1 MPKPNKYA
9 GNGSKK
15 SEGTVE
21 GAYVMHKGRMVPNF
35 KATNAAILKGINAY
49 TSFKEN
55 AMLKITTRILCY
67 VLIAAFLA
75 ALFGTLQGCQINVVN
90 VIHSDI
96 GLTAQSITA
105 ATE

>member
-1 MPKPNKYA
+1 
-9 GNGSKK
+9 
-15 SEGTVE
+15 
-21 GAYVMHKGRMVPNF
+21 
-35 KATNAAILKGINAY
+35 
-49 TSFKEN
+49 
-55 AMLKITTRILCY
+55 MLKITTRILCY

-75 ALFGTLQGCQINVVN
+75 ALFGTLQGCQVNVIN

>member
-1 MPKPNKYA
+1 MKPNKYA

-15 SEGTVE
+15 PEGTVE
-21 GAYVMHKGRMVPNF
+21 GDYVMHKGRMVPNF

-49 TSFKEN
+49 KPFKEN
-55 AMLKITTRILCY
+55 AMLKLTTRILCY

-75 ALFGTLQGCQINVVN
+75 ALFGTLQGCQVNVVN

>member
-15 SEGTVE
+15 PEGTVE

-49 TSFKEN
+49 KSFKEN
-55 AMLKITTRILCY
+55 AMLKLVTRITCY
-67 VLIAAFLA
+67 ILLAAFVVALLA
-75 ALFGTLQGCQINVVN
+75 TLQGCQVNVVN
-90 VIHSDI
+90 VVHSGI

-105 ATE
+105 ASE